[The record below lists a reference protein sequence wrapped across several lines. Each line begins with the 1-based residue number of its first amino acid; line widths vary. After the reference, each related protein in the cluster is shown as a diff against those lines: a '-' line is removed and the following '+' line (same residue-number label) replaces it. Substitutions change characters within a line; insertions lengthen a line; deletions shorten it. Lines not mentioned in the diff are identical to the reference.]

1 MTQSQGPADLSVLRA
16 AARLCADDGTLDR
29 ASALRR
35 AAERLGLTLDERFM
49 AVDCTRLEA
58 EIRQY
63 QRVFRPKQG
72 EALQHLRR
80 EALNAMVFLDAFS
93 PRLVG
98 SVLSGTADQE
108 SKITLHLFADTPE
121 DVMTFLMEKNI
132 PFAESERRYH
142 YRSGRLERALVLSF
156 VAFEVPF
163 DLVVFDRA
171 AIKEAPLTSARGGPL
186 PRASKAKLKTLLD
199 ESAERV

>member
-1 MTQSQGPADLSVLRA
+1 MTHSQGPADQSVLRA
-16 AARLCADDGTLDR
+16 AARLCADDESLNR

-35 AAERLGLTLDERFM
+35 AADRLGLTLDERFL

-63 QRVFRPKQG
+63 QIVFRPMQS

-80 EALNAMVFLDAFS
+80 EALKAMVFLDAFS

-98 SVLSGTADQE
+98 SVLSGTADQD

-121 DVMTFLMEKNI
+121 EVMTFLMEKNI
-132 PFAESERRYH
+132 PFSESERRYH
-142 YRSGRLERALVLSF
+142 YRSGRQARALVLSF

-171 AIKEAPLTSARGGPL
+171 AIKEAPLVSARGGPV
-186 PRASKAKLKTLLD
+186 PRASQAKLKALLD

>member
-1 MTQSQGPADLSVLRA
+1 M
-16 AARLCADDGTLDR
+16 CADDVSLDR
-29 ASALRR
+29 ASALKR
-35 AAERLGLTLDERFM
+35 AADRLGLTLDERFM

-63 QRVFRPKQG
+63 QIVFRPAQN
-72 EALQHLRR
+72 EALQQLRR
-80 EALNAMVFLDAFS
+80 EALKAMVFLDAFS

-98 SVLSGTADQE
+98 SVLSGTADHD

-121 DVMTFLMEKNI
+121 AVMTFLMEKNI

-142 YRSGRLERALVLSF
+142 YRSGRQTRTLVLSF
-156 VAFEVPF
+156 VAFDVPF

-171 AIKEAPLTSARGGPL
+171 AIKEAPLTSARGGPV
-186 PRASKAKLKTLLD
+186 PRASRTKLKALLD
-199 ESAERV
+199 ASVERV

>member
-1 MTQSQGPADLSVLRA
+1 MAVSRGPAAQSILRA
-16 AARLCADDGTLDR
+16 AAQMCTEDASLDR

-35 AAERLGLTLDERFM
+35 SAARLGVTLDERFM
-49 AVDCTRLEA
+49 SVDCTRLES

-63 QRVFRPKQG
+63 QLIFRPEQNEILRTLRS
-72 EALQHLRR
+72 EALK
-80 EALNAMVFLDAFS
+80 AMAFFDAFS

-98 SVLSGTADQE
+98 SVLSGTADRE

-121 DVMTFLMEKNI
+121 EVMTFLMEKNI
-132 PFAESERRYH
+132 PFSESERRYH
-142 YRSGRLERALVLSF
+142 YRNGRQERALVLSF

-171 AIKEAPLTSARGGPL
+171 AIKEAPLTSSRGGL
-186 PRASKAKLKTLLD
+186 MPRASQAKLKSLLN
-199 ESAERV
+199 EPEPV

>member
-1 MTQSQGPADLSVLRA
+1 MTYSQGPADQSVLRA
-16 AARLCADDGTLDR
+16 AARMCAEDGTLDR
-29 ASALRR
+29 ASALKR
-35 AAERLGLTLDERFM
+35 AAERLGLSLDERFM
-49 AVDCTRLEA
+49 AVDCTRLET

-63 QRVFRPKQG
+63 QIIFRPAQN
-72 EALQHLRR
+72 EVLQQLRR
-80 EALNAMVFLDAFS
+80 EALKAMVFLAAFS

-98 SVLSGTADQE
+98 SVLSGTADHD

-121 DVMTFLMEKNI
+121 AVMTFLMEKNI

-142 YRSGRLERALVLSF
+142 YRSGRQTRTPVLSF
-156 VAFEVPF
+156 VAFDVPF

-171 AIKEAPLTSARGGPL
+171 AIKEAPLTSARGGPV
-186 PRASKAKLKTLLD
+186 PRASLAKLKALLA

>member
-1 MTQSQGPADLSVLRA
+1 MTHSQGPADQSVLRA
-16 AARLCADDGTLDR
+16 AARMCVDDGSLNR

-35 AAERLGLTLDERFM
+35 AADRLGFSLDERYS

-63 QRVFRPKQG
+63 QMVFRPFQS
-72 EALQHLRR
+72 EALRRLRT
-80 EALNAMVFLDAFS
+80 EALKAMVFFDEFS

-98 SVLSGTADQE
+98 SVLSGTADHD

-121 DVMTFLMEKNI
+121 EVMTFLMGKNI

-171 AIKEAPLTSARGGPL
+171 AIKEAPLASARGGPV
-186 PRASKAKLKTLLD
+186 PRASQAKLKALLD
-199 ESAERV
+199 ERAERV